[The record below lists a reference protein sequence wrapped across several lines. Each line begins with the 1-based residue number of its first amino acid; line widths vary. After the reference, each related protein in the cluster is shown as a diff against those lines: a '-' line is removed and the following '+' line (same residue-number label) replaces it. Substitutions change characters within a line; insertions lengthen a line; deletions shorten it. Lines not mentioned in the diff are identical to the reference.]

1 MFSLAVLDLPV
12 SLQHGPGVLR
22 GNRGIW
28 KPKEFAALVDLAKA
42 MRGYRGGRWR
52 ETAPK
57 SLTRLPSEKYLIIL
71 YSIPMRRAGASRY
84 RSAVRQVKGGLLI
97 MFVGF
102 QMSTPLDQVAKTAA
116 A

>member
-1 MFSLAVLDLPV
+1 MFSLAALDLPA

-57 SLTRLPSEKYLIIL
+57 SLTRLPSERYLIIL
-71 YSIPMRRAGASRY
+71 YSMRRAGASRY
-84 RSAVRQVKGGLLI
+84 RSAVRKVKGGLLI

-102 QMSTPLDQVAKTAA
+102 QMSTPLDQVAKTEAA
-116 A
+116 